1 MRFQILRS
9 FYVRLS
15 YLRSLARFV
24 LNLFFPSLSP
34 EKKSTMKIS
43 RKNGLQ
49 ENAESIENCA
59 RRKQQNLK
67 LNKNFFPVK
76 RRRVVRRKEARSR
89 TVQFMSAFF
98 RRHSSIFIRERKGR
112 STTRTRA
119 SLRLDIY
126 SAELSQ

>member
-15 YLRSLARFV
+15 YLRSLTRFI
-24 LNLFFPSLSP
+24 LNLFFPFLSP

-98 RRHSSIFIRERKGR
+98 RRHSLIFIRERKGR